1 MYGRQDATRDRCL
14 DASGLLSGK
23 DATLSDDLGRTPLP
37 AASPTDS
44 VCLFMF
50 QLFSPVRSPPR
61 GEPGFFCASFGNQF
75 AQELQS
81 LWPKRGRKDIGA
93 RGIAAWPVQTFHKAV
108 IHRIAY
114 QTLRKKLPATV
125 IHPSH
130 GHCRA
135 PGRLALGPRGRGH
148 FWKNSLSVQPAR
160 FAHNRLVGRSSPSS
174 PTTQSDANRRFPV
187 SDE

>member
-61 GEPGFFCASFGNQF
+61 GEPGFF
-75 AQELQS
+75 
-81 LWPKRGRKDIGA
+81 
-93 RGIAAWPVQTFHKAV
+93 
-108 IHRIAY
+108 
-114 QTLRKKLPATV
+114 LRKLWEPVRA
-125 IHPSH
+125 
-130 GHCRA
+130 RA
-135 PGRLALGPRGRGH
+135 PIALA
-148 FWKNSLSVQPAR
+148 QAR
-160 FAHNRLVGRSSPSS
+160 S
-174 PTTQSDANRRFPV
+174 
-187 SDE
+187 